1 VAPYYDLSTWH
12 RINRLYH
19 AKPLRDLIGTRNEA
33 RRPDLVSQ
41 FIALVE
47 DRQGHRL
54 AGAVEEAKI
63 ALSDAAEHRF
73 QFAGRGAQ
81 VDTVMSAADLAAA
94 LDSSV
99 ERIATTIGETLQ
111 RAGVGRE
118 AIDSLILTGGSTLV
132 PVIVARL
139 RALFP
144 DAALVRTD
152 VLGSVGLGLAMEAAR
167 RFG

>member
-1 VAPYYDLSTWH
+1 M
-12 RINRLYH
+12 
-19 AKPLRDLIGTRNEA
+19 
-33 RRPDLVSQ
+33 
-41 FIALVE
+41 
-47 DRQGHRL
+47 

-73 QFAGRGAQ
+73 QFVGRLAEI
-81 VDTVMSAADLAAA
+81 DTVMTAADLAAA

-99 ERIATTIGETLQ
+99 ERIAATIGETLR
-111 RAGVGRE
+111 RAGVGVD

-139 RALFP
+139 RAMFP

-167 RFG
+167 KFG